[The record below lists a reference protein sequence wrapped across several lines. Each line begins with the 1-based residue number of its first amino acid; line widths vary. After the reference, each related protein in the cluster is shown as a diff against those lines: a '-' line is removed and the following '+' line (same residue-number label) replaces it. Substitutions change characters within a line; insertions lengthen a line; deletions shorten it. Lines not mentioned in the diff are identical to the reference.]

1 MHSSQH
7 RITNQHN
14 ETRRSSREHTTTTAA
29 KQHHITY
36 NRNTTKHS
44 QQQHSTQHGRNTT
57 TQPSFALPQ
66 LNTTQLDSTHSH
78 QQRTRNSRF
87 GTPPNYCSL
96 RLPRFSLPDCRPLA
110 CSAPHI
116 RSPSVTAVYECAAL
130 FPLVPL
136 VEMMNGVPQSVKRVG
151 DVLDDSNP
159 AKRHRVDEP
168 NAAVQAA
175 VAAAAAAAAADQASG
190 MQRPPQLGQNV
201 PGADKPSDTFS
212 APPAQFQPRPTEH
225 KEQPLL
231 NPAAVP
237 NAGIPQLPL
246 INKTAQL
253 PASTVT
259 PDVEM
264 KDSAPAAPS
273 VPASAPPP
281 TLAPMAAPEA
291 MKIESTSLAPTSNA
305 VAPPGAPLLPPL
317 PPPPAAN
324 LAATGT
330 PGAAAATS
338 DKKPVILIP
347 HVRIVC
353 DVPGCT
359 SKFTSERGLQ
369 RHMSKHQPDRK
380 PSPHQC
386 PDCKNHF
393 ATKANLKVHMRIHSG
408 EKPFKCPHPG
418 CEKSFRQLSGLEGH
432 KKIHS
437 GERPYG
443 CPECGKLFAQKGTLH
458 QHVLVHS
465 GEKPHICDI
474 CQRGFTQLSTLL
486 QHKRV
491 HTKEKPFKCT
501 QCDKAYPQQTALNQH
516 IRTHTK
522 EKPFVCQV
530 ESCNKSFT
538 CKANLKAHTR
548 FHTGEKPYQCSKCD
562 QRFAQYTT
570 LKYHEKTKHQPPHD
584 PNAPVKAE
592 DFNGSSRPQL
602 PPQTMPGQQ
611 PPALPPPPPTASDLG
626 ATSSSPVAPPQPLPQ
641 QPQSQAV
648 PQAQPQLQ
656 APPQAQPL
664 IQPQANAPPA
674 QLAPTQP
681 VQPLPLLSPPP
692 PPQVQQH
699 HPGIPQQLSHSNPSM
714 PLLPT
719 QLAQP
724 SLA

>member
-1 MHSSQH
+1 MFNNGALQH
-7 RITNQHN
+7 PHLPPAQPP
-14 ETRRSSREHTTTTAA
+14 AA
-29 KQHHITY
+29 
-36 NRNTTKHS
+36 
-44 QQQHSTQHGRNTT
+44 
-57 TQPSFALPQ
+57 
-66 LNTTQLDSTHSH
+66 
-78 QQRTRNSRF
+78 
-87 GTPPNYCSL
+87 
-96 RLPRFSLPDCRPLA
+96 
-110 CSAPHI
+110 
-116 RSPSVTAVYECAAL
+116 
-130 FPLVPL
+130 
-136 VEMMNGVPQSVKRVG
+136 VKRG
-151 DVLDDSNP
+151 ADLLDDPNP

-168 NAAVQAA
+168 TPAVQAA

-190 MQRPPQLGQNV
+190 MQRPPQLGV
-201 PGADKPSDTFS
+201 GSEKPTETFS
-212 APPAQFQPRPTEH
+212 VPQAAYQPRVLEH

-246 INKTAQL
+246 LSKPSQ
-253 PASTVT
+253 PS
-259 PDVEM
+259 DVEM
-264 KDSAPAAPS
+264 KDQPGAAVAPAG
-273 VPASAPPP
+273 VPP
-281 TLAPMAAPEA
+281 
-291 MKIESTSLAPTSNA
+291 SLAPVSVSAPEPIKTELTAAGAGGSH
-305 VAPPGAPLLPPL
+305 VAMPPGQPLLPPL
-317 PPPPAAN
+317 PPPPAAG
-324 LAATGT
+324 AVAGASAT
-330 PGAAAATS
+330 PGAAAAPPS

-353 DVPGCT
+353 DIPGCT

-369 RHMSKHQPDRK
+369 RHMSKHQTDRK

-386 PDCKNHF
+386 TECKNHF

-443 CPECGKLFAQKGTLH
+443 CPDCGKLFAQKGTLH

-465 GEKPHICDI
+465 GEKPHICDM

-548 FHTGEKPYQCSKCD
+548 FHTGEKPYQCSKCEH
-562 QRFAQYTT
+562 RFAQYTT

-592 DFNGSSRPQL
+592 DFNGTNRPQL

-611 PPALPPPPPTASDLG
+611 PPPQLPPPPPSASELG
-626 ATSSSPVAPPQPLPQ
+626 ATSHSPLHHPPPHQPQ
-641 QPQSQAV
+641 QPPV
-648 PQAQPQLQ
+648 HLQP
-656 APPQAQPL
+656 
-664 IQPQANAPPA
+664 NAPPA

-681 VQPLPLLSPPP
+681 VPP
-692 PPQVQQH
+692 PPQQLQQPGLPH
-699 HPGIPQQLSHSNPSM
+699 HPPHSMPTL